1 MPPFQTASLSCLLG
15 PCNAH
20 AAIIETEVR
29 NFGIIFDTLSVSDS
43 VIQHAEE
50 LFDQIELKKK
60 SLWLQ
65 NRELIG
71 KEAGAS

>member
-43 VIQHAEE
+43 VIQHAEQ
-50 LFDQIELKKK
+50 LFDQTELKKNH
-60 SLWLQ
+60 SGCRIE
-65 NRELIG
+65 N
-71 KEAGAS
+71 